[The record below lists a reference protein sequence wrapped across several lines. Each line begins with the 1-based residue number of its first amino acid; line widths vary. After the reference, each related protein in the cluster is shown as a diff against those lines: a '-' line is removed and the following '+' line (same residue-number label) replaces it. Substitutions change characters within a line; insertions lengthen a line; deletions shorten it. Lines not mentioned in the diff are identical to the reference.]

1 MKDLLELGLFLLLDI
16 SIVLVD
22 INLLCEF
29 LTMSGQLLL
38 ESILEVA
45 SSLLLLFDLLFHE
58 FPLFLNFLE
67 KILVFLLQLFIL
79 FKNEKNTLLVT
90 LSGMVTLHLLLDTRV
105 VVLKVRDNTL
115 ALLNFVCLHLLM
127 LFFERLGL

>member
-29 LTMSGQLLL
+29 LAMSGQLLL
-38 ESILEVA
+38 ESILEIA

-67 KILVFLLQLFIL
+67 EILVFLLQLFIL

-90 LSGMVTLHLLLDTRV
+90 LSGMVALHLLLDTRV
-105 VVLKVRDNTL
+105 VVLKVRDNALTL
-115 ALLNFVCLHLLM
+115 LDFVCLHLLM